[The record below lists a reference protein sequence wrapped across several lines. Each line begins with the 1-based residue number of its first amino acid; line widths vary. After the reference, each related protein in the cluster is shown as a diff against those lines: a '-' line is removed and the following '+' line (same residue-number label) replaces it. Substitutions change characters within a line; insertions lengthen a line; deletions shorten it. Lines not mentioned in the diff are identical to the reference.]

1 MHFFMSPLSLLY
13 ATKIT
18 PNQKIWKKMMTTTTM
33 IDLL

>member
-18 PNQKIWKKMMTTTTM
+18 PNQKMRKMTTTTM
-33 IDLL
+33 MIDLL